1 MFPYYAKRTNIMK
14 TKSNG
19 APNIVSPAYH
29 QTMYNAIGEANN
41 AVDLNHYQEYSPSES
56 AV

>member
-1 MFPYYAKRTNIMK
+1 MFLYAKSANITNIK
-14 TKSNG
+14 RNG
-19 APNIVSPAYH
+19 SPNVSPASH